1 MSDRAKILMDR
12 IWESRNSGADTEE
25 KLVAEVLR
33 LSLEYVTLYNAKNDM
48 KVLSADDLVNLSNEV
63 ESLK

>member
-25 KLVAEVLR
+25 KLVAKILR
-33 LSLEYVTLYNAKNDM
+33 LSLEYVTLYNAQNDI
-48 KVLSADDLVNLSNEV
+48 KVLTVDDLVNLSNEL

>member
-1 MSDRAKILMDR
+1 MTDRSKSFMDR

-25 KLVAEVLR
+25 KLVSQILR
-33 LSLEYVTLYNAKNDM
+33 LSLEYVTIYDTQNNM
-48 KVLSADDLVNLSNEV
+48 RVLSVDDIVNLSNEV

>member
-1 MSDRAKILMDR
+1 MSDRAKILMDK

-25 KLVAEVLR
+25 KLVAQILR
-33 LSLEYVTLYNAKNDM
+33 LSLEYVTLYNAQNDI
-48 KVLSADDLVNLSNEV
+48 KVLTVDDLVNLSNEL